1 MRKTPDGEK
10 KVNEYKYYIEHMYGK
25 RGKKTDYTPWSCSKI
40 ANKAIPGK
48 GEYFGCPYKYYSDE
62 KLELALEKM

>member
-1 MRKTPDGEK
+1 
-10 KVNEYKYYIEHMYGK
+10 MYGK
-25 RGKKTDYTPWSCSKI
+25 RGKKTDYTPWSCSKV

-62 KLELALEKM
+62 KLGIALESKLNKDELK

>member
-1 MRKTPDGEK
+1 
-10 KVNEYKYYIEHMYGK
+10 MYGK